1 MATVLLVRH
10 GRTTANT
17 SGVLAG
23 RSAGVRLDEVGV
35 EQAARTGDRR
45 LLDGWARRLR
55 DLHRDVHDARQ
66 RLLVEQAQARL
77 RRAEAP

>member
-23 RSAGVRLDEVGV
+23 RAPGVRLDETGRAQVDAGRRRGSPGV
-35 EQAARTGDRR
+35 TPG
-45 LLDGWARRLR
+45 
-55 DLHRDVHDARQ
+55 
-66 RLLVEQAQARL
+66 
-77 RRAEAP
+77 RAS